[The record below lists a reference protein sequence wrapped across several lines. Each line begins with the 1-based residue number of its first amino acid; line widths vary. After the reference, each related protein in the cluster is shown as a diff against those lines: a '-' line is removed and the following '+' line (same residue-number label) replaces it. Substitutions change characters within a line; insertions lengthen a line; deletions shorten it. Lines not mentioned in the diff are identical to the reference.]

1 MAVILGVINHAIVGI
16 GKFQGACGRHL
27 RFLSEEHVN
36 PLSFFTILRFLGYS
50 INTSL
55 DAQAASYIDKE
66 NLART
71 VIGKT
76 RLPYAN
82 RRLGNG

>member
-16 GKFQGACGRHL
+16 GQFQGARGCHL
-27 RFLSEEHVN
+27 RFLSEEYVN
-36 PLSFFTILRFLGYS
+36 PLSFFTILRLLGYS

-55 DAQAASYIDKE
+55 DAQAAGYVDKE
-66 NLART
+66 NLTRT

-76 RLPYAN
+76 RLPYTN